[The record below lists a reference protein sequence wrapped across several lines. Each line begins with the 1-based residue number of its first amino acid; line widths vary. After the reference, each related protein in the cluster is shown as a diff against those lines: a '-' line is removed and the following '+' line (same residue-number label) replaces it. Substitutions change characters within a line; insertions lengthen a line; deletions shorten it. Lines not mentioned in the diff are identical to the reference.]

1 MINKKKFKNATAL
14 LSATGIASVAVI
26 VSALGVSNVASAAV
40 DVNDNGTVKLFGDVR
55 LRMESDKQTKQ
66 DNTDRK
72 RDRTRYRARIG
83 ASYQAN
89 DAWSGKIRLA
99 TGTALNSPHVTWGT
113 AEGTSAD
120 MNMGVDIAYIAFTG
134 VENLTVIA
142 GKTPL
147 NFWQQTEVFWDTDI
161 TAEAFAAVYQAG
173 PVTLN
178 GAYAMLV
185 DGGWDT
191 GNDDITAIIAQAVY
205 NTNLSGMKF
214 TGALGG
220 AKVDDPDNA
229 LALNSDSH
237 TSLSA
242 QLKGAN
248 WRVGAEY
255 IAGNADKE
263 DTAYVIQSRYKIND
277 IFGVRAYYYHVEANA
292 TLGDGLFT
300 QDNFPSKQTA
310 ADNFKGYRLQMDM
323 KVAKNTGIDLR
334 YYVTDIIQE
343 GIDDQAKSHD
353 RLQLNVNVKF

>member
-1 MINKKKFKNATAL
+1 MIDKKKFKNATTL
-14 LSATGIASVAVI
+14 LSATSIACAAVI
-26 VSALGVSNVASAAV
+26 VSALSMSNVASAAV
-40 DVNDNGTVKLFGDVR
+40 NVNDDGTVKLFGDVR

-83 ASYQAN
+83 ASYKAN

-99 TGTALNSPHVTWGT
+99 TRHSPHVTWGT
-113 AEGTSAD
+113 AGDTSAD
-120 MNMGVDIAYIAFTG
+120 MKMGVDTAYIAFTG

-147 NFWQQTEVFWDTDI
+147 NFWQQTEIFWDTDI

-178 GAYAMLV
+178 GAYAMLL

-205 NTNLSGMKF
+205 NTEWDGLKF

-220 AKVDDPDNA
+220 AKVDDPDNV
-229 LALNSDSH
+229 LELNSDSH

-255 IAGNADKE
+255 IAGNADEE
-263 DTAYVIQSRYKIND
+263 DIAYVVQTRYKFND
-277 IFGVRAYYYHVEANA
+277 IFGVRVYYYHVEANA

-300 QDNFPSKQTA
+300 QDNFPSKQNS
-310 ADNFKGYRLQMDM
+310 ADNFKGYRLQLDAA
-323 KVAKNTGIDLR
+323 VANNTSIDVR

-343 GIDDQAKSHD
+343 GIDEQAKSHD